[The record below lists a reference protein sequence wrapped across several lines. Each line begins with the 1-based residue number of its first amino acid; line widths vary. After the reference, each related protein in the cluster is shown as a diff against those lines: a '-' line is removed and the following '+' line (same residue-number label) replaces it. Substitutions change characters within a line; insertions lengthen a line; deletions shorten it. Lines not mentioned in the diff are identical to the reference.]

1 MKVRLA
7 LLLLGV
13 VVILSG
19 CLFQNIPRA
28 EFNPT
33 PSSGY
38 PPLFVHFDASASRSP
53 NGPILSYD
61 WDFDDGEESSGV
73 TVDHTFA
80 EKGIYS
86 VTLTVT
92 DSEGEVGTLW
102 RNVQALNRAPVA
114 DFTWQP
120 YKPTKDSPAR
130 FNASASYDPDGY
142 ITEWIWSFGDGTSD
156 TGEYVEHLFEP
167 QPYAPYNVRLTVI
180 DDDGDSHFIT
190 RQVQV
195 LGCADCGG

>member
-13 VVILSG
+13 VVVLIG
-19 CLFQNIPRA
+19 CLFQSIPRA

-102 RNVQALNRAPVA
+102 RNVQALSLPPVA
-114 DFTWQP
+114 DFDHWP
-120 YKPTKDSPAR
+120 YLPTKQIPVEFD
-130 FNASASYDPDGY
+130 ASESYDPDGE
-142 ITEWIWSFGDGTSD
+142 IMEWIWSFGDGTSD
-156 TGEYVEHLFEP
+156 WGEITEHLFTTAGT
-167 QPYAPYNVRLTVI
+167 YTVLLTVI
-180 DDDGDSHFIT
+180 DDDGATGSAKKDVEVSGG
-190 RQVQV
+190 
-195 LGCADCGG
+195 GCCGS